1 MKWLRQHKVLSFG
14 IAAPLLVVI
23 LVNTPF
29 VKKYTRQ
36 VLGESLMDIAMQAD
50 TAISAIT
57 YTEVSYSL
65 IYSQLSI
72 SDLEVVIKKSHG
84 TTGIN
89 KLTIEKLDLD
99 VNDLWKIYFN
109 KTIEIEGLSLQK
121 PNVELHKKLTSNQ
134 KTSVSLEAGDV
145 YHSISKILRELSI
158 SDFEMNH
165 GRFTLH
171 IISDEGVSPVV
182 INDLSLWI
190 ENFELNDKS
199 KNRTDKILFTDNI
212 KVRLRDQSVY
222 MADSTHSMH
231 VDSLLL
237 NTADESFFV
246 YGFKVTSQ
254 KSDAEKANYYDIE
267 VPILSISNVNYG
279 KAYHERELEI
289 GRILLSGGKVLIDNQ
304 VAKATKREPDLLL
317 QLNQVF
323 GQLSIG
329 ELTFKDIQLSINASP
344 IGIEE
349 KFVFDQLDLS
359 IFEID
364 LNQSNTSIGFKNQYF
379 KDLELTLK
387 NHEVVLGGYNHHFT
401 IEDLHIATKS
411 ALFEAGKIIISPIQ
425 KNNAISTLNE
435 IIVEKLRLEGFDPY
449 EYINERQL
457 LLDLVGVEKVLI
469 DITPKAKSTND
480 GDVKMP
486 NLENLY
492 PFVSPFLK
500 TIKIDSL
507 SIQNISLNYKTKN
520 GPVKLSQAS
529 LLIDD
534 FTLDSTSYLTQENF
548 LHTSD
553 FRLLVPAAS
562 IPIENH
568 QIAIDSLLLDR
579 GKSLIRTNQI
589 RIVKNSANDGMALT
603 GGLDH
608 LYFKGFNL
616 RQILYHQKYVF
627 DSLIVRHPVV
637 SLETETVPS
646 AETKSSQGIGSLIAQ
661 LQIGLVILENGDF
674 AVRRDKAKFLSA
686 QHVNLL
692 IKNGELSQ
700 DFLSRNELIPKYDDF
715 LLSFDSLYFSS
726 PTFRHKLGI
735 ETCQFHLSD
744 STGIIKNI
752 SIEPLKLADSL
763 TTFSATIPRI
773 DFRGINDYSDYFNN
787 NLDLSSL
794 SIFNPMISIQGGTAD
809 KDRPAKPLP
818 KIQSRILSFGLDTLG
833 VDAFK
838 IIGGSL
844 QYHGINNDHLSI
856 KDLSMSMTDFDIVH
870 DQEMP
875 PERFL
880 YADDV
885 SITLSEID
893 YKDKTSDDSIS
904 ISKTTLSSKLKT
916 IEVDSISL
924 SLRLPDPIAATVP
937 SVKLNGLSF
946 YELLQN
952 KNLVLEEL
960 EIAYPVLSISLPE
973 SKGVTKQERFAQ
985 LNRYPFDQ
993 NIIASVRIQSS
1004 SLIDAKI
1011 LGLNDSL
1018 MSIGN
1023 VDFRLTNF
1031 ILHPD
1036 SIALHN
1042 LPFHSESFDL
1052 SVSDLN
1058 YRINSFSKISA
1069 AEVNYASKPSKFTV
1083 DSFSLTPL
1091 LGKAEYHEKV
1101 GVQSTWMSIK
1111 NSKIEVNN
1119 LDFDK
1124 LISNKSVHAS
1134 SIVVDDMKIALHR
1147 DKRFPFPDKQVREL
1161 PQRNLRELSI
1171 GLSIDSLILKDGL
1184 VEYVEQSAKVNSEG
1198 RIYFDDM
1205 NALITNITNDS
1216 LRISRNP
1223 KMRVAAE
1230 TRLYGKGPVVSVFN
1244 FDLTDAEYTYDYTVS
1259 LGSFDLQALN
1269 EILEPSVLA
1278 KVRSGKL
1285 NSLQQVVK
1293 ANDNYAQGQMI
1304 FRYEDLKVGL
1314 IKDVEEPNPGL
1325 GKVLASFFANT
1336 FIVRTRNPAPFVRKS
1351 DVFYERNH
1359 AKSIF
1364 DYLVKSTLSGVE
1376 ESIGA
1381 RNNRKS
1387 IRQHNKN
1394 IKQEAIRRRKSLPRE
1409 ERK

>member
-1 MKWLRQHKVLSFG
+1 MLSFG
-14 IAAPLLVVI
+14 IAVPLLVVI
-23 LVNTPF
+23 LVNTPL

-72 SDLEVVIKKSHG
+72 RDLEVVIKKSHG

-121 PNVELHKKLTSNQ
+121 PTVELHKKLTSNQ

-171 IISDEGVSPVV
+171 IISDEGVSPII

-199 KNRTDKILFTDNI
+199 KTRTDKILFTDNI

-222 MADSTHSMH
+222 MADSTHAMH

-254 KSDAEKANYYDIE
+254 KSDSEKANHYDIE
-267 VPILSISNVNYG
+267 VPILSITDVNYG
-279 KAYHERELEI
+279 KAYNERELEI
-289 GRILLSGGKVLIDNQ
+289 GKILMSGGNVHIDNQ

-359 IFEID
+359 IFEIG
-364 LNQSNTSIGFKNQYF
+364 LNQSNTSIGFKNRYF

-425 KNNAISTLNE
+425 KNNAISALNE
-435 IIVEKLRLEGFDPY
+435 ITVEKLRLEGFDPY
-449 EYINERQL
+449 EYLNERQL

-469 DITPKAKSTND
+469 DITPKARSAND

-492 PFVSPFLK
+492 PFVSPFLN

-529 LLIDD
+529 LLIDG

-548 LHTSD
+548 LHTRD
-553 FRLLVPAAS
+553 FRLLVPAAT
-562 IPIENH
+562 IPIDNH
-568 QIAIDSLLLDR
+568 QIAVDSFLLDR
-579 GKSLIRTNQI
+579 GKSLLRTNQI
-589 RIVKNSANDGMALT
+589 RIVKTSASDGMVLT
-603 GGLDH
+603 GGLDQ

-627 DSLIVRHPVV
+627 DSLIVKHPVV
-637 SLETETVPS
+637 RLETETTS
-646 AETKSSQGIGSLIAQ
+646 STETNASQSIGSLIAQ
-661 LQIGLVILENGDF
+661 LQIGLITLEDGDF
-674 AVRRDKAKFLSA
+674 VVHRDKARFLSA

-726 PTFRHKLGI
+726 PAFRHKLGI

-752 SIEPLKLADSL
+752 SIEPLKLTDSL
-763 TTFSATIPRI
+763 TMFSATIPRI
-773 DFRGINDYSDYFNN
+773 DFQGINDYNDYFNN

-794 SIFNPMISIQGGTAD
+794 SIFNPVISIQGGTAD
-809 KDRPAKPLP
+809 KDKPTKPLP
-818 KIQSRILSFGLDTLG
+818 KIQSRMLSFGLDTLG

-844 QYHGINNDHLSI
+844 QYQGINNVHLSI

-870 DQEMP
+870 DQEMTP
-875 PERFL
+875 GRFL

-893 YKDKTSDDSIS
+893 YKDKTSHDSIS

-924 SLRLPDPIAATVP
+924 SLGLHPIAATLP
-937 SVKLNGLSF
+937 SVRLNGLSF
-946 YELLQN
+946 YELVQN
-952 KNLVLEEL
+952 RNLLLEDL
-960 EIAYPVLSISLPE
+960 EIAYPVLRISLPE
-973 SKGVTKQERFAQ
+973 SKGVRKQERFAQ

-993 NIIASVRIQSS
+993 NIIASVQIQSS
-1004 SLIDAKI
+1004 SVIDAKI
-1011 LGLNDSL
+1011 LGLSDSL

-1023 VDFRLTNF
+1023 VDFSLTNF

-1036 SIALHN
+1036 SIAVHN

-1058 YRINSFSKISA
+1058 YRISPLNKISA
-1069 AEVNYASKPSKFTV
+1069 AEVNYASKPSKITI

-1101 GVQSTWMSIK
+1101 EVQSTWMSIL

-1124 LISNKSVHAS
+1124 LISDKSIHAS
-1134 SIVVDDMKIALHR
+1134 SIVVDGMKIALHR

-1171 GLSIDSLILKDGL
+1171 GLSIDTLTLKDGI
-1184 VEYVEQSAKVNSEG
+1184 VEYVEQSAKVNNEG

-1216 LRISRNP
+1216 LRISGNP

-1230 TRLYGKGPVVSVFN
+1230 TRLYGEGRVVSVFN
-1244 FDLTDAEYTYDYTVS
+1244 FDLTDPEYTYDYTVS
-1259 LGSFDLQALN
+1259 VGSFNLQALN

-1285 NSLQQVVK
+1285 NSLQQVVT

-1304 FRYEDLKVGL
+1304 FRYQDLKVGL

-1336 FIVRTRNPAPFVRKS
+1336 FIVRTRNPSPFVRKS

-1364 DYLVKSTLSGVE
+1364 DYLVKSTLSGVV

-1387 IRQHNKN
+1387 IRQHNKS
-1394 IKQEAIRRRKSLPRE
+1394 IEQEAIRRRKSLPRE